1 MTGRAVR
8 NTLLI
13 LLLAAAPLA
22 WAQSGVDDDLFG
34 GGGLVA
40 EVAPSSAQAPV
51 DDLLAGDG
59 VRLGG
64 DLSFT
69 ARMQLDLDGEAG
81 EDPLATGLDD
91 LSARLFV
98 DARPARTLRLYLEGQ
113 ASYTTGS
120 GLELGLREAFADV
133 TVFDTVFLR
142 VGKQTLNWGVGI
154 FYSPANLLNT
164 ERLDPAA
171 PDAQL
176 DGPVAVKAQW
186 PIGTDNL
193 TGYLIVDD
201 LRDDSDLAVAARYE
215 FLLDGYEITTGALVH
230 VDGPWALMATATGSI
245 ADVTVFA
252 EAVVQGNTGKVYVEP
267 DDASPIGYRTTRS
280 EAVAASATV
289 GGRYGYTS
297 DDGLFSVSISAQY
310 YLNGLAYADPLLF
323 VADPAALAFALGQ
336 IDAGTMRLSDLA
348 DRGQHNVA
356 ARIVL
361 DDIGASDLTPSVLWL
376 ANLSDGSGLV
386 RTELAYTGI
395 EHVTLALGSRH
406 AYGPDGAEYSVGGA
420 GHTLDLSISVQGAF

>member
-1 MTGRAVR
+1 MTGHDVR
-8 NTLLI
+8 FTLLI
-13 LLLAAAPLA
+13 VLLAAAPLA
-22 WAQSGVDDDLFG
+22 WAQAGVGDDLFG
-34 GGGLVA
+34 DGGLIT
-40 EVAPSSAQAPV
+40 EVAPSSAAAPA

-69 ARMQLDLDGEAG
+69 ARMQLDLDGEEG

-98 DARPARTLRLYLEGQ
+98 DARPVRTLRLYLEGH

-142 VGKQTLNWGVGI
+142 VGKQTLNWGVGT
-154 FYSPANLLNT
+154 FFSPANLLNT

-176 DGPVAVKAQW
+176 DGPVAAKAQW

-201 LRDDSDLAVAARYE
+201 LGDDSDLAVAGRYE

-252 EAVVQGNTGKVYVEP
+252 EAVVQGNTDKVYVEP

-280 EAVAASATV
+280 EAVVVSATV

-310 YLNGLAYADPLLF
+310 CLNGLAYADPLLF
-323 VADPAALAFALGQ
+323 VAEPAALAFALGQ
-336 IDAGTMRLSDLA
+336 IEAGAMRLGDLA
-348 DRGQHNVA
+348 DRGLHNVA
-356 ARIVL
+356 ARVVL

-376 ANLSDGSGLV
+376 GNLSDGSGLV

-406 AYGPDGAEYSVGGA
+406 VYGPDGAEYSVGGA
-420 GHTLDLSISVQGAF
+420 GHTLDLSISVRGAF